1 MFGEAYGTPT
11 STLVSPCRTFQR
23 SAGDVGYQ
31 GGSKEVGR
39 RKGSKMVVGRV
50 DGNEVERGEIKR
62 RHPSIWQTRK
72 KHQRSYSIFCLGILH
87 SYMQY
92 LS

>member
-1 MFGEAYGTPT
+1 MFSKAYGMPT
-11 STLVSPCRTFQR
+11 STLVSPCQMFQR
-23 SAGDVGYQ
+23 SEGGVGYQ

-39 RKGSKMVVGRV
+39 RKGSKSVVGIV

-62 RHPSIWQTRK
+62 RCPSIRQTK
-72 KHQRSYSIFCLGILH
+72 EKHEKSYLIFCLGILC